1 MEKKTKVMIYWN
13 LHKLCWSVK
22 ALTGEN
28 RGRVIKHVN
37 TFHLSDVSFRV
48 SEAGRQRV
56 IREKRKNVHAGIVGY
71 LCDPRDI
78 PTENMIEVTYN
89 PYFTPKFIN
98 KSTQEEVSGFAY
110 TTSFGKRV
118 FCHGS

>member
-1 MEKKTKVMIYWN
+1 MENKTKVMIYWN

-56 IREKRKNVHAGIVGY
+56 IREKRKNVHAGVVGY
-71 LCDPRDI
+71 LCDPRVI
-78 PTENMIEVTYN
+78 PVEIMTEVTYN
-89 PYFTPKFIN
+89 PYFAPKFIN

-110 TTSFGKRV
+110 ATSIGKRV